1 MENVRSAGDNS
12 FFMKG
17 ILKYNARE
25 DDAFKKYCLQ
35 LKQELARR
43 LLEILYHPEWGTMDL
58 KFWIAFSKKKF
69 LKMDFN

>member
-1 MENVRSAGDNS
+1 MSAGDNK

-17 ILKYNARE
+17 ILKYTARE

-35 LKQELARR
+35 LKQETSRR

-58 KFWIAFSKKKF
+58 KFWLAFSKKKF